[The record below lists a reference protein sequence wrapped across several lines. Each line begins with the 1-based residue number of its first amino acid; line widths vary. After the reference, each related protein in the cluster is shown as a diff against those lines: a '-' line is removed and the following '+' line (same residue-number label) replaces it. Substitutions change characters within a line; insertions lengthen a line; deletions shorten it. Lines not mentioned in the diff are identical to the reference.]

1 MTGGGMSDLL
11 TILRTEG
18 GLATKQIRPEPKTG
32 KLIVTGYGRAK
43 HFSVREQPVDDLISL
58 SVVLADLARAS
69 LCFAIRGAAL
79 PGINR
84 ARCRRLRYPD
94 PHTGDAARFTD
105 APRHWFAVDLD
116 KLACPVTVDPLA
128 EPADAV
134 EYLIGLLPPELYDA
148 SCWWQ
153 WTSSQSLPGHA
164 ETLSARLWFWSV
176 DPISDAELTRWS
188 RSANQRAGFRL
199 IDPCL
204 YRAIQPHY
212 TAAPIFAGMRDPL
225 PRRHG
230 VRRGLDD
237 AVTLVIPEPGRA
249 NHYADGGAVGRGVPA
264 YLDEIGGERGFR
276 APILSAVASYFAI
289 NGPEADPQAIKKLIR
304 DAIDAA
310 PRGGRSDAE
319 LERYRSDRH
328 LDEMLQWCARQEEA
342 KPQRRPWLR
351 TVTIP
356 DGWGAP

>member
-1 MTGGGMSDLL
+1 MSGKSDLL
-11 TILRTEG
+11 TILKTEG
-18 GLATKQIRPEPKTG
+18 GLATKQIRAEPKTG
-32 KLIVTGYGRAK
+32 ELIVTGYGRAK
-43 HFSVREQPVDDLISL
+43 YFSLQERPIADLASL
-58 SVVLADLARAS
+58 SAVLADLTRAP
-69 LCFAIRGAAL
+69 LCFVIRGAAL
-79 PGINR
+79 PGIDR
-84 ARCRRLRYPD
+84 ARCRRLRHPD
-94 PHTGDAARFTD
+94 PHTGEAATFTD
-105 APRHWFAVDLD
+105 APRHWFALDLD

-128 EPADAV
+128 EPADAI
-134 EYLIGLLPPELYDA
+134 EYLIGQLPPELWDA
-148 SCWWQ
+148 SLFWQ

-204 YRAIQPHY
+204 YRAVQPHF
-212 TAAPIFAGMRDPL
+212 TAAPKFVGMRDPL

-264 YLDEIGGERGFR
+264 YLGEIGGDRGFR
-276 APILSAVASYFAI
+276 APILSAVASYLAI
-289 NGPEADPQAIKKLIR
+289 NGPAADRQTIKELIR
-304 DAIDAA
+304 DAIAAA
-310 PRGGRSDAE
+310 PSGGRSDAE
-319 LERYRSDRH
+319 LDRYRSDQH

-342 KPQRRPWLR
+342 KPPRRPWLR

-356 DGWGAP
+356 DDWGALP